1 MLRLLLILEVEV
13 VKQHLCHQMQRKF
26 IENQYL
32 PILQETNGLDKI
44 VKASFIA
51 TKGTMG
57 KFIGMVEKIQ
67 KED

>member
-1 MLRLLLILEVEV
+1 
-13 VKQHLCHQMQRKF
+13 
-26 IENQYL
+26 
-32 PILQETNGLDKI
+32 

-67 KED
+67 KEDKKFHLGFVRDSNK